1 METLFLEQII
11 ENNTMVCSLV
21 PSPTTPSLIYI
32 GTKDGKIK
40 LVDIDKGAS
49 IKNLSCCNSALIEIL
64 VIEQPGRLPIILG
77 WPCKEKCFKIVEC
90 ESGKVKNYR
99 GFAGELEFSCGVGP
113 KVSADSGGS
122 AFVVGSD
129 QVWNPN
135 LHGESRDKKT
145 GKANFDMTYLFDFPL
160 PEASQTRVKKVAY
173 AASAGSVRF
182 RDITN
187 RQIQDA
193 ISGFD
198 AIGCRERILEQ
209 DVKVSL
215 DESNAC
221 NSTKPQTDTVLDP
234 SLLLRDYSEIE
245 LNHLV
250 PKHDYVVSYV
260 VCSGDMLS
268 TFEQR
273 VSEAKHLFGLPVI
286 HLGAKAIASADQNVL
301 DIGPR
306 EWLTYIKNAKYV
318 RTNSFH
324 GCAFSLN
331 FNRQFT
337 LIPHKLTELNQ
348 RQKTLLEGVG
358 LSERLLADGEAI
370 SEENCRPID
379 FNEVNKNLDA
389 LIRHSQRF
397 LIEALQRN

>member
-1 METLFLEQII
+1 MIYTFTYQRALNFGATLQAYALAKFLNDNELPTQVVDYLPPYMHWQTKRPMKSLKGSI
-11 ENNTMVCSLV
+11 EKYKKYRKFSAFRRQFMPLTPKTFYSRNGLKRLV
-21 PSPTTPSLIYI
+21 NP
-32 GTKDGKIK
+32 
-40 LVDIDKGAS
+40 
-49 IKNLSCCNSALIEIL
+49 
-64 VIEQPGRLPIILG
+64 
-77 WPCKEKCFKIVEC
+77 
-90 ESGKVKNYR
+90 
-99 GFAGELEFSCGVGP
+99 
-113 KVSADSGGS
+113 S

-260 VCSGDMLS
+260 VGSGDMLS
-268 TFEQR
+268 TFEKR

-318 RTNSFH
+318 ITNSFH

-397 LIEALQRN
+397 LIEALQSN

>member
-1 METLFLEQII
+1 MIYTFTYQRALNFGATLQAYALAKFLNDNELPTQVVDYLPPYMHWQTKRPMKSLKGSI
-11 ENNTMVCSLV
+11 EKYKKYRKFSAFRRQFMPL
-21 PSPTTPSLIYI
+21 TPKTFYSRNGL
-32 GTKDGKIK
+32 KR
-40 LVDIDKGAS
+40 LVD
-49 IKNLSCCNSALIEIL
+49 
-64 VIEQPGRLPIILG
+64 P
-77 WPCKEKCFKIVEC
+77 
-90 ESGKVKNYR
+90 
-99 GFAGELEFSCGVGP
+99 
-113 KVSADSGGS
+113 S

-160 PEASQTRVKKVAY
+160 PEAYQTRVKKVAY

-234 SLLLRDYSEIE
+234 SLLIRDYSEIE
-245 LNHLV
+245 LSQLV

-260 VCSGDMLS
+260 VGSGDMLS
-268 TFEQR
+268 TFEKR

-318 RTNSFH
+318 ITNSFH

-370 SEENCRPID
+370 SEGNCRPIN

>member
-1 METLFLEQII
+1 MIYTFTYQRALNFGATLQAYALAKFLNDNKLPTQVVDYLPPYMHWQTKRPMKSLKGSI
-11 ENNTMVCSLV
+11 EKYKKYRKFSAFRRQFMPL
-21 PSPTTPSLIYI
+21 TPKTFYSRNGL
-32 GTKDGKIK
+32 KR
-40 LVDIDKGAS
+40 LVD
-49 IKNLSCCNSALIEIL
+49 
-64 VIEQPGRLPIILG
+64 P
-77 WPCKEKCFKIVEC
+77 
-90 ESGKVKNYR
+90 
-99 GFAGELEFSCGVGP
+99 
-113 KVSADSGGS
+113 S

-160 PEASQTRVKKVAY
+160 PEAYQTRVKKVAY

-215 DESNAC
+215 DEWNAC

-234 SLLLRDYSEIE
+234 SLLIRDYSEIE
-245 LNHLV
+245 LSQLV

-260 VCSGDMLS
+260 VGSGDMLS
-268 TFEQR
+268 TFEKR

-318 RTNSFH
+318 ITNSFH

>member
-1 METLFLEQII
+1 MIYTFTYQRALNFGATLQAYALAKFLNDNELPTQVVDYLPPYMHWQTKRPMKSLKGSI
-11 ENNTMVCSLV
+11 EKYKKYRKFSAFRRQFMPL
-21 PSPTTPSLIYI
+21 TPKTFYSRNGL
-32 GTKDGKIK
+32 KR
-40 LVDIDKGAS
+40 LVD
-49 IKNLSCCNSALIEIL
+49 
-64 VIEQPGRLPIILG
+64 P
-77 WPCKEKCFKIVEC
+77 
-90 ESGKVKNYR
+90 
-99 GFAGELEFSCGVGP
+99 
-113 KVSADSGGS
+113 S

-160 PEASQTRVKKVAY
+160 PEAYQTRVKKVAY

-234 SLLLRDYSEIE
+234 SLLIRDYSEIE
-245 LNHLV
+245 LSQLV

-260 VCSGDMLS
+260 VGSGDMLS
-268 TFEQR
+268 TFEKR

-318 RTNSFH
+318 ITNSFH

-358 LSERLLADGEAI
+358 LSERLLADGEVI